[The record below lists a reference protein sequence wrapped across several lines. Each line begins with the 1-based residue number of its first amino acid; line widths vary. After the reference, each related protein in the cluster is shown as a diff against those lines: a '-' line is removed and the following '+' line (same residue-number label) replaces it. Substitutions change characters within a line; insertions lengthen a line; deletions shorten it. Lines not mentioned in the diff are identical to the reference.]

1 MRPDRKHEKGE
12 SVGDLIGAMGRERLA
27 LRCKTTLVVLLRVSA
42 SLCLASAFAS
52 LMGYLPYA
60 VGPAVALLLA
70 SVIGFVA
77 SIFEARYL

>member
-1 MRPDRKHEKGE
+1 
-12 SVGDLIGAMGRERLA
+12 MGRERLA

-42 SLCLASAFAS
+42 SLCLTASFAT

-60 VGPAVALLLA
+60 VGPAVVLLVT

-77 SIFEARYL
+77 SILEAQHL